1 MELPIGK
8 VIYKLRKEKG
18 ITQENLANA
27 VGVSVAAVSKWESKN
42 SYPDITILP
51 SIARFFNTSID
62 NLLNYEIEISNEE
75 VMKINAVSKWESKNS
90 YPDITILPSI
100 ARFFNTSIDNLLNY
114 EIEISNEE
122 VMKINIECARLFEI
136 DSAENAMKTCEEY
149 IRQYPNNLF
158 LKFRIGSLYMMS
170 LASASSEEEAQMILN
185 KAIELLEQSM
195 NSKEQEI
202 METSKYTLSS
212 LYTMNEEYDKAEE
225 ILLSLPKVTADRDD
239 MLVGLYINQGK
250 YNEAK
255 KILRNL
261 TYKRIS
267 NIKMSLDSYISLF
280 MKENNISN
288 AKEILNIQGEL
299 LRIFNL
305 EDIYAIGTSLMSVE
319 VYSKEKNIEK
329 TLEHIEKIIDSVN
342 HEHNLEGHLL
352 FDGIELFEGVH
363 SKSYVVANLKRV
375 ISEDR
380 YDFIKNDKRYKNI
393 IMKLE
398 SLI

>member
-18 ITQENLANA
+18 ITQESLANA

-75 VMKINAVSKWESKNS
+75 VMKIN
-90 YPDITILPSI
+90 L
-100 ARFFNTSIDNLLNY
+100 
-114 EIEISNEE
+114 
-122 VMKINIECARLFEI
+122 ECARLFET
-136 DSAENAMKTCEEY
+136 DSVENAMKTCEEY

-170 LASASSEEEAQMILN
+170 LASASSEKEAQIILN

-250 YNEAK
+250 YDEAK

-267 NIKMSLDSYISLF
+267 NIKMSLDSYVSLS
-280 MKENNISN
+280 MKDNNISN
-288 AKEILNIQGEL
+288 AKEILNIQSEL

-305 EDIYAIGTSLMSVE
+305 EDIYAIGTSLMSSE

-342 HEHNLEGHLL
+342 HNHNLEGHLL

-380 YDFIKNDKRYKNI
+380 YDFINNDKRYKDI
-393 IMKLE
+393 ILKLE
-398 SLI
+398 SMI

>member
-75 VMKINAVSKWESKNS
+75 VMKIN
-90 YPDITILPSI
+90 L
-100 ARFFNTSIDNLLNY
+100 
-114 EIEISNEE
+114 
-122 VMKINIECARLFEI
+122 ECARLFET
-136 DSAENAMKTCEEY
+136 DSVENAMKTCEEY

-185 KAIELLEQSM
+185 KAIELLEQNQM

-305 EDIYAIGTSLMSVE
+305 EDIYAIGTSPNVCRSILKRKK
-319 VYSKEKNIEK
+319 YRKNIRA
-329 TLEHIEKIIDSVN
+329 
-342 HEHNLEGHLL
+342 
-352 FDGIELFEGVH
+352 
-363 SKSYVVANLKRV
+363 YR
-375 ISEDR
+375 
-380 YDFIKNDKRYKNI
+380 KNNR
-393 IMKLE
+393 
-398 SLI
+398 

>member
-1 MELPIGK
+1 
-8 VIYKLRKEKG
+8 
-18 ITQENLANA
+18 
-27 VGVSVAAVSKWESKN
+27 
-42 SYPDITILP
+42 
-51 SIARFFNTSID
+51 
-62 NLLNYEIEISNEE
+62 
-75 VMKINAVSKWESKNS
+75 
-90 YPDITILPSI
+90 
-100 ARFFNTSIDNLLNY
+100 
-114 EIEISNEE
+114 
-122 VMKINIECARLFEI
+122 
-136 DSAENAMKTCEEY
+136 
-149 IRQYPNNLF
+149 
-158 LKFRIGSLYMMS
+158 
-170 LASASSEEEAQMILN
+170 
-185 KAIELLEQSM
+185 
-195 NSKEQEI
+195 
-202 METSKYTLSS
+202 
-212 LYTMNEEYDKAEE
+212 
-225 ILLSLPKVTADRDD
+225 
-239 MLVGLYINQGK
+239 
-250 YNEAK
+250 
-255 KILRNL
+255 
-261 TYKRIS
+261 
-267 NIKMSLDSYISLF
+267 MSLDSYISLF

-380 YDFIKNDKRYKNI
+380 YDFIKNDKRYKDI